1 MQKIKYM
8 LYTKQQ
14 KVTLP
19 FSAGKSVNK
28 IDKFAFINEVL
39 ITCELLFL
47 SDLSVL
53 LKVDKVS
60 F

>member
-1 MQKIKYM
+1 M